1 MFVILTYDVKSK
13 RDNKVIK
20 ICRKYLTHDQKAV
33 FEGMI
38 TEKKL
43 DHLKHE
49 LEQIIV
55 TEEDSINIYEFSSM
69 KYCYKERIGVNF
81 FDDNIL

>member
-1 MFVILTYDVKSK
+1 MFVILTYDVKAK
-13 RDNKVIK
+13 RDTKVMK
-20 ICRKYLTHDQKAV
+20 VCRKYLTHDQKSV

-43 DHLKHE
+43 KSLKRE

-55 TEEDSINIYEFSSM
+55 TDEDSINIYEFSSM
-69 KYCYKERIGVNF
+69 KYCSKERIGVNS

>member
-1 MFVILTYDVKSK
+1 MFVILTYDVKTK
-13 RDNKVIK
+13 RDTKVMK
-20 ICRKYLTHDQKAV
+20 VCRKYLTHDQKSV

-43 DHLKHE
+43 KSLKYE
-49 LEQIIV
+49 LEKIIV

-69 KYCYKERIGVNF
+69 KYCSKERIGVNSY
-81 FDDNIL
+81 DDNIL